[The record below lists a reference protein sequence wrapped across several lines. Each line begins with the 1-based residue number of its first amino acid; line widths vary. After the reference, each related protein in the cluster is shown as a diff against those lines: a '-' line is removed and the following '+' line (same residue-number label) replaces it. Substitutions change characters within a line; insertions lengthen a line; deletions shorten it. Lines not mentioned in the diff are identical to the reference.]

1 MMNKDLTVLMNL
13 RRLNNIQR
21 CMTFP
26 VIKSETVA
34 SHSCFVGMLCSVVG
48 REYNATYEVSVD
60 MGVLL
65 EKAIFHDS
73 EEAYTSDIPWN
84 VKHFNEEVYK
94 SIEDMIESRLNDIF
108 DNCSYT
114 SDLHDVIIECKL
126 GLEGRIVNLCDMIE
140 LALYCYDELNMGNN
154 NMLSLGIKALNII
167 KSYDEEL
174 IALKSV
180 SSIIE
185 ELEQKFLLTDNHSYI
200 DIN

>member
-1 MMNKDLTVLMNL
+1 MNKDLTVLMNL

-26 VIKSETVA
+26 VTRTETVA
-34 SHSCFVGMLCSVVG
+34 SHSCFVSMLCSVVG
-48 REYNATYEVSVD
+48 REYNTTYEDNVD

-84 VKHFNEEVYK
+84 VKHFSEEVHK
-94 SIEDMIESRLNDIF
+94 SIEDMISSRLDEIF
-108 DNCSYT
+108 EDCSFV
-114 SDLHDVIIECKL
+114 SDLHEVIVECKS
-126 GLEGRIVNLCDMIE
+126 GLEGSIVNLCDMIE
-140 LALYCYDELNMGNN
+140 LGLYCYDELNMGNN
-154 NMLSLGIKALNII
+154 NMLLLGIKALNII
-167 KSYDEEL
+167 KTYDKKL
-174 IALKSV
+174 LVLKSV

-185 ELEQKFLLTDNHSYI
+185 ELENKFSSIVNHSYI

>member
-1 MMNKDLTVLMNL
+1 MNKDLNVLMNL

-26 VIKSETVA
+26 VIKTETVA
-34 SHSCFVGMLCSVVG
+34 SHSCFVSMLCSVVG
-48 REYNATYEVSVD
+48 REYNATYEDTVD

-84 VKHFNEEVYK
+84 VKHFSDEVHK
-94 SIEDMIESRLNDIF
+94 SIEGMISSRLNEVFND
-108 DNCSYT
+108 CSFV
-114 SDLHDVIIECKL
+114 SDLHEVIVECKS
-126 GLEGRIVNLCDMIE
+126 GLEGNIVNLCDMIE
-140 LALYCYDELNMGNN
+140 LGLYCYDELNMGNN
-154 NMLSLGIKALNII
+154 NMLLLGIKALSII
-167 KSYDEEL
+167 KSYDKKL
-174 IALKSV
+174 LMLKSV

-185 ELEQKFLLTDNHSYI
+185 ELDARFSSAENRSYI